1 MIYRAI
7 TNLINAAIYL
17 LTIAEKQATRESDR
31 CMEKIEKLEQEID
44 EQAAQAEKAAAD
56 GMKCVALRNKL
67 EGLDG

>member
-31 CMEKIEKLEQEID
+31 CMNKIEELEREID
-44 EQAAQAEKAAAD
+44 EKAAQAEKAAAD
-56 GMKCVALRNKL
+56 GMKCAALRNKL